1 MLCVSILLSASPT
14 IKRLPVCF
22 VTSKTFLPRI
32 AQVSLKEL
40 PVPLASPPGQQQLFV
55 LSQHGT
61 T

>member
-1 MLCVSILLSASPT
+1 MRVHFVVSISHRQTLACLCGNVENMSAAHRT
-14 IKRLPVCF
+14 GL
-22 VTSKTFLPRI
+22 
-32 AQVSLKEL
+32 SLKEL